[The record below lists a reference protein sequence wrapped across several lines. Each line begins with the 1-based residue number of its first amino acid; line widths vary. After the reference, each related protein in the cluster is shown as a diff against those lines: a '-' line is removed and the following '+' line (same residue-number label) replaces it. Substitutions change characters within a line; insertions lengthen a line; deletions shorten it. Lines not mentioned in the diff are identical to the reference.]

1 MSLMDDDDSDSNEM
15 TWIVATLTKK
25 KHTKNINT
33 FE

>member
-25 KHTKNINT
+25 THAQNT
-33 FE
+33 